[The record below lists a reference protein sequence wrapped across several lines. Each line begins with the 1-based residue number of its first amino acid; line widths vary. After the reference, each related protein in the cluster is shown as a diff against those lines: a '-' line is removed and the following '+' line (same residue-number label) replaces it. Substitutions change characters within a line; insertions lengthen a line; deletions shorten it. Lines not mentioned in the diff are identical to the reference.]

1 MIRRPPRSTRTDTLF
16 PYTTLFRSWTG
27 LLPER
32 IGRARALDIQ
42 LLNRLVDA
50 DEAHRIGL
58 IQHLADDGDVRGLA
72 FSLAAKT
79 IRGRPGSI
87 RPTLT
92 LCRPDITPV
101 RPPLDRESDQ
111 FLPQNASDEEIGR
124 PTGRQRGGK

>member
-1 MIRRPPRSTRTDTLF
+1 MRISDWISDLCSSDRTVTGGSLGLALACDIAVGGPGTSF
-16 PYTTLFRSWTG
+16 APWYTAVGFSPDGGWTG

-79 IRGRPGSI
+79 IRGRPRSI
-87 RPTLT
+87 RHTLT
-92 LCRPDITPV
+92 LCR
-101 RPPLDRESDQ
+101 Q
-111 FLPQNASDEEIGR
+111 IGR
-124 PTGRQRGGK
+124 AHV